1 MHRRAKRR
9 PSSWARSMA
18 KRELVT
24 AAQFGNKSMHA
35 VWLGTTGF
43 KGYLFLQHLMHS
55 LSSRN

>member
-1 MHRRAKRR
+1 
-9 PSSWARSMA
+9 MA